1 MAVRRWGKH
10 ARRTIRLITDGEL
23 DLVIME
29 LETERL
35 SPEIYRY
42 RTVWGINVVYYVF
55 DFELMENYIFEPIYL
70 NESDILFLGMAENE
84 LFQKVLKNT
93 FTMTQPR
100 IMIFPEYL
108 KDLERVSENALI
120 PIIRKVA
127 NIMGSIQD
135 KNKQL
140 WCVTNLLGERGAV
153 GGFYK
158 RLLRKFCMVH
168 DCRYLLLGFSNN
180 DYAFLSMMNGS
191 TILAMKRLNE
201 GMGSIRSDI
210 GRIKQ
215 KKILI
220 YDFRKDSLEEFEEN
234 GFSII

>member
-1 MAVRRWGKH
+1 MAVRRWGKQ

-23 DLVIME
+23 ELVIME

-35 SPEIYRY
+35 SPEVYRY
-42 RTVWGINVVYYVF
+42 RTEWGINVVYYIF
-55 DFELMENYIFEPIYL
+55 DFEFMENYIFEPIYL
-70 NESDILFLGMAENE
+70 KESDILFLGMAENE

-93 FTMTQPR
+93 FAMTQPR

-180 DYAFLSMMNGS
+180 DYAFLSMMNES

>member
-1 MAVRRWGKH
+1 MAVRRWGKQ

-23 DLVIME
+23 ELVIME

-35 SPEIYRY
+35 SPEVYRY
-42 RTVWGINVVYYVF
+42 RTEWGINVVYYIF
-55 DFELMENYIFEPIYL
+55 DFEFMENYIFEPIYL

-180 DYAFLSMMNGS
+180 DYAFLSMMNES